1 MTYQFTLHDKVRDY
15 ELDIQGVVN
24 NSVYFNYCE
33 HARHEFLLDKGID
46 FAELAQQHIN
56 LVVVEASGKF
66 RAPLRSGDHYW
77 MGVNL
82 EQEGRARIAF
92 VQHLYRSSD
101 DKLVFSARVIGAAMN
116 KRGRPFLPECFTQLF
131 AECQP

>member
-33 HARHEFLLDKGID
+33 HARHEFLLAKGID

-56 LVVVEASGKF
+56 LVVIEAAGKF
-66 RAPLRSGDHYW
+66 RAPLRSGDRYW

-92 VQHLYRSSD
+92 VQHLYRSDD

-116 KRGRPFLPECFTQLF
+116 ERGRPFLPECFTQLF